1 MAETGTTSVMM
12 TAGQS
17 QACASWPRLS
27 QREGSPLLP
36 EELRGFFYVHVSMV
50 DFLTTLKC
58 KRVLLCLIET
68 LQQMF
73 YDFSINERKKK
84 RMLESA
90 SIMTVTGEL
99 Y

>member
-1 MAETGTTSVMM
+1 MM

-17 QACASWPRLS
+17 QACASGPRLS

-36 EELRGFFYVHVSMV
+36 GKLRGFFYVHVSMV
-50 DFLTTLKC
+50 DFLTTLKY
-58 KRVLLCLIET
+58 KHVLLCLIET

-73 YDFSINERKKK
+73 YDFSIKERKKK

-90 SIMTVTGEL
+90 SIVTFMGEL
-99 Y
+99 H